1 MAKAAGDGMPAI
13 AMTDRNNL
21 FGLVKFYRRAIAAGV
36 KPIIGADLRI
46 ANEDDP
52 GRPFTLI
59 VLCQDNRGYRNL
71 CRIISRAYLEG
82 RVRGE
87 PMVRREWLS
96 RESCDGLIALSGGL
110 HGDVGH
116 SLLVGHLDEA
126 RQRLAAWRDIFGD
139 RYYLELVRTGRS
151 DEEDGVQAS
160 LLLASNEAVPV
171 VASNDVRFIAHEDFH
186 AHEARVCI
194 HESRGLADP
203 DRPRHYS
210 NQQYLRTSA
219 EMVELFSDVPEA
231 VENAL
236 EIARRCNLDLK
247 LGESVLPAFPVPD
260 GQTEE
265 QFLEAEARRGL
276 DAALEEIFAT
286 RDIPKNERGAFMAPY
301 RERLETELRVIR
313 GMGFPGYFLIVADFI
328 RWARDNEIPVG
339 PGRGSG
345 AGSLVAWVLGIT
357 DLDPL
362 EHDLLFERFLNPD
375 RVSMPDFDIDFC
387 MEGRDRVIE
396 YVAERYGRDRV
407 AQIITFGTM
416 AARAVIR
423 DTGRVLGQ
431 PYGFVSS
438 RKSWRPCTATTKR
451 LPPLSIS
458 RNRWRAWSGMPAS
471 MPVAS

>member
-1 MAKAAGDGMPAI
+1 MTVSSFVHLHVHTEYSLVDSTVRIPALMAKAADDGMPAI

-171 VASNDVRFIAHEDFH
+171 VASNDVRFIEDVDFH

-219 EMVELFSDVPEA
+219 EMVQLFSDVPEA
-231 VENAL
+231 
-236 EIARRCNLDLK
+236 
-247 LGESVLPAFPVPD
+247 
-260 GQTEE
+260 
-265 QFLEAEARRGL
+265 AEAGEASCI
-276 DAALEEIFAT
+276 D
-286 RDIPKNERGAFMAPY
+286 D
-301 RERLETELRVIR
+301 
-313 GMGFPGYFLIVADFI
+313 MG
-328 RWARDNEIPVG
+328 NKM
-339 PGRGSG
+339 SG
-345 AGSLVAWVLGIT
+345 
-357 DLDPL
+357 
-362 EHDLLFERFLNPD
+362 
-375 RVSMPDFDIDFC
+375 
-387 MEGRDRVIE
+387 
-396 YVAERYGRDRV
+396 
-407 AQIITFGTM
+407 
-416 AARAVIR
+416 
-423 DTGRVLGQ
+423 
-431 PYGFVSS
+431 
-438 RKSWRPCTATTKR
+438 
-451 LPPLSIS
+451 
-458 RNRWRAWSGMPAS
+458 
-471 MPVAS
+471 

>member
-1 MAKAAGDGMPAI
+1 
-13 AMTDRNNL
+13 
-21 FGLVKFYRRAIAAGV
+21 
-36 KPIIGADLRI
+36 
-46 ANEDDP
+46 
-52 GRPFTLI
+52 
-59 VLCQDNRGYRNL
+59 
-71 CRIISRAYLEG
+71 
-82 RVRGE
+82 
-87 PMVRREWLS
+87 
-96 RESCDGLIALSGGL
+96 
-110 HGDVGH
+110 
-116 SLLVGHLDEA
+116 
-126 RQRLAAWRDIFGD
+126 
-139 RYYLELVRTGRS
+139 
-151 DEEDGVQAS
+151 
-160 LLLASNEAVPV
+160 
-171 VASNDVRFIAHEDFH
+171 
-186 AHEARVCI
+186 
-194 HESRGLADP
+194 
-203 DRPRHYS
+203 
-210 NQQYLRTSA
+210 
-219 EMVELFSDVPEA
+219 
-231 VENAL
+231 
-236 EIARRCNLDLK
+236 
-247 LGESVLPAFPVPD
+247 
-260 GQTEE
+260 
-265 QFLEAEARRGL
+265 
-276 DAALEEIFAT
+276 
-286 RDIPKNERGAFMAPY
+286 MAPY

-431 PYGFVSS
+431 PYGFVRHWSS

>member
-1 MAKAAGDGMPAI
+1 MSALPFVHLHVHTEFSLVDSTVRIPALMTAAAADGMPAI

-21 FGLVKFYRRAIAAGV
+21 FGLVKFYRRAIRNGL

-46 ANEDDP
+46 ANPDDP

-59 VLCQDNRGYRNL
+59 VLCQDNPGYRNL
-71 CRIISRAYLEG
+71 CRIISRAFLEG

-87 PMVRREWLS
+87 PMIRREWLS
-96 RESCDGLIALSGGL
+96 RETCEGLIALSGGL

-126 RQRLAAWRDIFGD
+126 RQRLAAWRELFGD
-139 RYYLELVRTGRS
+139 RYYLELIRTGRS
-151 DEEDGVQAS
+151 DEEGGVQAS
-160 LLLASNEAVPV
+160 LLLASEEGVPV
-171 VASNDVRFIAHEDFH
+171 VATNDVRFIEQDDFH

-194 HESRGLADP
+194 HESRSLADP
-203 DRPRHYS
+203 DRPRHFS
-210 NQQYLRTSA
+210 NQQYLRSSA
-219 EMVELFSDVPEA
+219 EMTELFSDVPEA
-231 VENAL
+231 LENAL

-247 LGESVLPAFPVPD
+247 LGESVLPAFPLPE

-276 DAALEEIFAT
+276 DAALEEIFAA
-286 RDIPKNERGAFMAPY
+286 RDIPTRERDAFKAPY
-301 RERLETELRVIR
+301 LERLATELQVIR

-328 RWARDNEIPVG
+328 RWARENDIPVG

-362 EHDLLFERFLNPD
+362 EHDLLFERFLNPE

-396 YVAERYGRDRV
+396 YVEER
-407 AQIITFGTM
+407 
-416 AARAVIR
+416 
-423 DTGRVLGQ
+423 
-431 PYGFVSS
+431 
-438 RKSWRPCTATTKR
+438 
-451 LPPLSIS
+451 
-458 RNRWRAWSGMPAS
+458 
-471 MPVAS
+471 